1 MLKEI
6 AIILGVIGS
15 ILLIA
20 PLSGWLFY
28 YGFSIY
34 AVSSLPLYFA
44 LPLTVLAYAIY
55 YTKKLS
61 DNNENVRLQ
70 YFAFSLILA
79 VALSFLLTLAILPY
93 FKPNF
98 VL

>member
-6 AIILGVIGS
+6 AIILGAIGS

-28 YGFSIY
+28 YGFPIY

-44 LPLTVLAYAIY
+44 LPFTVLACAIY
-55 YTKKLS
+55 YIKKLS
-61 DNNENVRLQ
+61 DNKENVRLQ
-70 YFAFSLILA
+70 YFAISLILA
-79 VALSFLLTLAILPY
+79 VALSFIILLMILPY
-93 FKPNF
+93 FKPNLVF
-98 VL
+98 